1 MTTNHPV
8 PTSTNDQPFLLW
20 LVKKLAVLTARALG
34 VFVILAALLVLFAQ
48 TQLFQRWVREH
59 GLTLLNNRLQGAV
72 VVEDMHVDLLRGL
85 DLHNLKVYAGGTT
98 LLAANRVVLR
108 YDLSALFARVAAIT
122 ELSLYQPSV
131 NLTTCADGSWN
142 FTRVVKPTADTTE
155 TAPLTGT
162 LFVRQLRIVQGSIIV
177 NDKTNPWPNTNEYFN
192 PTHLKVFDL
201 WLDATIRLNLAAHDI
216 ALAINSLR
224 FKDASGGPLT
234 VNALTAI
241 VRTAPSGLDVQ
252 ELRVELPRTQID
264 TRFAIS
270 NVDIL
275 DGFSETML
283 ESHPIIG
290 RIEAHEVWGPDLHYF
305 VPDVDML
312 GSYSILTNVE
322 YRGNSIK
329 ADDIEIVAGPN
340 SVNGSVTISEL
351 YARKPLHIDVAV
363 LHSTGNYAD
372 IKQRLRFVPLPVLP
386 FLQTSTIDTAIVRG
400 CPTDSLWI
408 KVNAH
413 DRPGRIDGS
422 LSLLLNDPLLGY
434 HLHANVTGG
443 DVSAF
448 GDTTLTTSL
457 NGHVEM
463 DGRGLTLREVNVR
476 LNLSLESSTVLG
488 RPIKQ
493 LRLAMSANGNGG
505 FVVDTLRANVSAFS
519 QDTSAFETYRKQER
533 FSLKGS
539 FDLANAQ
546 APTYNLSL
554 ASEDLNLARLLR
566 IQGLPTNLSAKISTE
581 MEGIDIDSLRGK
593 IGGHVESL
601 DLQDRSMFPFDFHG
615 EIQHNGMSR
624 SVVFTS
630 DFADIN
636 INGEYL
642 PSGLIS
648 AVQDFVA
655 NMESTATDVARHF
668 IAEKLARKEQ
678 TDYAATASAK
688 FSIMIKDV
696 SPLAML
702 VPDLGV
708 SGSVYALGSIKSSQ
722 QQLNVVVD
730 TLRVRSARVEKD
742 TFGFSSDDIA
752 ASGEFSFHQTEN
764 YRMLNSM
771 MLHVNSENDV
781 VVNNTVLLNPSCTI
795 SAQKNIFTITAG
807 TTIGGSRYHVS
818 GTLQSTTDA
827 AIVRLESGLFVL
839 DSAQNLRWDLRS
851 PAAVTVAQGIANIE
865 SFQVQRPWAET
876 VQLSGILS
884 ANSFAGT
891 TVTVENFPLADI
903 PKFTA
908 FAPSHPASLV
918 RGLVTHAKVVINGSP
933 EKPIITSSMNIAD
946 LAYNNSKIGTL
957 SSDMQYSNET
967 ITGKAVVTD
976 VLGADTSNALV
987 LTVGSIPVNLSL
999 SNVEQRINEQKP
1011 WDISAV
1017 AHNLNLSV
1025 AEPFLPAVERVRG
1038 RTNAAMTLRGPTLDQ
1053 IKLSGQG
1060 RYWDGSFL
1068 SSSTNITYTS
1078 YGSISLNNN
1087 VLSLDTIVVKNLDR
1101 DHRNGYA
1108 VASGSV
1114 VFNGLNADSVD
1125 FTIRTPGS
1133 DGILVLN
1140 PSSQARSPIVYGDLI
1155 IASGD
1160 NPIRMYG
1167 KLTTPKLTGDVVVLY
1182 SDIVFPR
1189 ERSTTKVRPTSFEY
1203 VRLADTSTA
1212 RSLRE
1217 YASGTDKQI
1226 DSKKEQSNLDPTTAV
1241 EEAVKTIVEA
1251 STASFVDILE
1261 YNLQIVLRG
1270 RTLLTMVLSPFE
1282 ILVADLE
1289 LVDIHNPLRFTGRFV
1304 DNSTNLHGS
1313 VRLKEGTS
1321 TYKFYKPFQ
1330 TSGTLNFSSGGMMN
1344 PDLNL
1349 IAVYQNRRV
1358 VNDKPE
1364 DYKVQ
1369 LKITGTKQKPRITY
1383 RLWRN
1388 DRELV
1393 GDSSK
1398 IASDALMLILVGKTT
1413 DEMMASGQ
1421 GDLAGQ
1427 VNAAFS
1433 SVATSALSDVISGI
1447 GFVQNAQ
1454 IDVGSDISQS
1464 RITLS
1469 GQLYG
1474 DISYRVSGQ
1483 ISDFS
1488 GNSTFTVSVPL
1499 TVLGDKEAFRLF
1511 QADFSHTVNN
1521 TGNITRQTRLWEI
1534 KVGARLP

>member
-8 PTSTNDQPFLLW
+8 PTSSSDQPFLLW

-59 GLTLLNNRLQGAV
+59 GLTLLNNQLQGAV
-72 VVEDMHVDLLRGL
+72 VVDDMHVDVLRGL

-98 LLAANRVVLR
+98 LLTANRVVLR
-108 YDLSALFARVAAIT
+108 YDLSALFARVAAVT

-131 NLTTCADGSWN
+131 TLTTCDDGTWN
-142 FTRVVKPTADTTE
+142 FTRVVKPSTDTTE
-155 TAPLTGT
+155 TTPPNGT
-162 LFVRQLRIVQGSIIV
+162 LFVRQLRIVQGTVAV
-177 NDKTNPWPNTNEYFN
+177 NDRTNPWPDTNEYFN
-192 PTHLKVFDL
+192 PTHLKVFDV

-216 ALAINSLR
+216 AMAINSLR

-241 VRTAPSGLDVQ
+241 VRASPSGLDVQ
-252 ELRVELPRTQID
+252 ELMVEMPRTHID

-270 NVDIL
+270 DVDIL
-275 DGFSETML
+275 DGFSESIL

-312 GSYSILTNVE
+312 GSYSIFTDIE

-329 ADDIEIVAGPN
+329 ANHIEIEAGPN
-340 SVNGSVTISEL
+340 SINGSVTINEL
-351 YARKPLHIDVAV
+351 YAKKPLHIDVAV
-363 LHSTGNYAD
+363 IHSTGNYAD
-372 IKQRLRFVPLPVLP
+372 IKQRLRFVPLPDLP

-400 CPTDSLWI
+400 CPSDSLWI

-434 HLHANVTGG
+434 HLRANVTGG

-448 GDTTLTTSL
+448 GDTTFATSL
-457 NGHVEM
+457 NGNVVM
-463 DGRGLTLREVNVR
+463 DGRGLTLREVNAR
-476 LNLSLESSTVLG
+476 LNLSLERSMVLG
-488 RPIKQ
+488 RPVKQ
-493 LRLAMSANGNGG
+493 LRLAMSANGHGG
-505 FVVDTLRANVSAFS
+505 FVVDTLLANVTAFS
-519 QDTSAFETYRKQER
+519 QDTSAFEPYHNQER
-533 FSLKGS
+533 FSMKGG
-539 FDLANAQ
+539 FDLANEKN
-546 APTYNLSL
+546 PTYNLSL

-566 IQGLPTNLSAKISTE
+566 IQGLPSNLSAAISVE
-581 MEGIDIDSLRGK
+581 MEGIDIDSLRGT
-593 IGGHVESL
+593 IGGHIQSL
-601 DLQDRSMFPFDFHG
+601 DLQDRSMFPFDFRG
-615 EIQHNGMSR
+615 EIQRNGLYT
-624 SVVFTS
+624 SVVFSS
-630 DFADIN
+630 DFADIDVS
-636 INGEYL
+636 GEYR

-648 AVQDFVA
+648 AVQEFTA
-655 NMESTATDVARHF
+655 HMETTTTEVARHF
-668 IAEKLARKEQ
+668 TTERFTRKEQ
-678 TDYAATASAK
+678 LIHAPIVSARY
-688 FSIMIKDV
+688 SIGVKDV

-708 SGSVYALGSIKSSQ
+708 SGSVYILGNINSTQ
-722 QQLNVVVD
+722 QQLSVGVD
-730 TLRVRSARVEKD
+730 TLRVQSIRVEKD
-742 TFGFSSDDIA
+742 TFGFSSDDLA
-752 ASGEFSFHQTEN
+752 ASGEISFSASDNSRTLSTMKFH
-764 YRMLNSM
+764 
-771 MLHVNSENDV
+771 VFSENDV
-781 VVNNTVLLNPSCTI
+781 VIDNTVLRDPRCTI
-795 SAQKNIFTITAG
+795 VAQNNTFTIDAG
-807 TTIGGSRYHVS
+807 TNIGSTQYRVS
-818 GTLQSTTDA
+818 GTLQSTIDA
-827 AIVRLESGLFVL
+827 AVIRLDDGLFVL
-839 DSAQNLRWDLRS
+839 DSTQNLRWELHS
-851 PAAVTVAQGIANIE
+851 PATITVAQGIANIE
-865 SFQVQRPWAET
+865 SLQAQRPWGET
-876 VQLSGILS
+876 IRLSGILS
-884 ANSFAGT
+884 ANSFTGT
-891 TVTVENFPLADI
+891 TITVENFPLADI

-908 FAPSHPASLV
+908 FAPSHPVSQI
-918 RGLVTHAKVVINGSP
+918 RGLVTHAKVVVNGSP
-933 EKPIITSSMNIAD
+933 DKPIITSSMNIAD
-946 LAYNNSKIGTL
+946 LTYNNSEIGTL
-957 SSDMQYSNET
+957 SSEMQYSNET
-967 ITGKAVVTD
+967 VTGKAVVTD
-976 VLGADTSNALV
+976 VQGADTNNALV
-987 LTVGSIPVNLSL
+987 LTVGSIPINLAL
-999 SNVEQRINEQKP
+999 SHVDQRINEYKP

-1038 RTNAAMTLRGPTLDQ
+1038 RTNAEMTLRGPTLEQ
-1053 IKLSGQG
+1053 IKLSGEG

-1087 VLSLDTIVVKNLDR
+1087 ILSLDTIVVRNLDR
-1101 DHRNGYA
+1101 DHRKGYA

-1125 FTIRTPGS
+1125 FTIRTPGNN
-1133 DGILVLN
+1133 GILVLN

-1160 NPIRMYG
+1160 DPIRMYG
-1167 KLTTPKLTGDVVVLY
+1167 KLKTPKLTGDVIVLY

-1217 YASGTDKQI
+1217 YASGTEKQI
-1226 DSKKEQSNLDPTTAV
+1226 DKKKEQNLVDPTATVEQAV
-1241 EEAVKTIVEA
+1241 RTIVEA
-1251 STASFVDILE
+1251 STASFADILE
-1261 YNLQIVLRG
+1261 YNLQIILRG

-1289 LVDIHNPLRFTGRFV
+1289 LVDIHSPLRFTGKFV
-1304 DNSTNLHGS
+1304 DNSTNLRGS

-1349 IAVYQNRRV
+1349 IAIYQNRRI

-1364 DYKVQ
+1364 DYRVQ

-1454 IDVGSDISQS
+1454 IDLGSDISQS